1 MLEKELPMTRP
12 LSILNK
18 FITQILIYIRI
29 SLSLY
34 KTIGLMKENK
44 YDDEKF
50 FSQYSQMS
58 RSVEGLKGAGEW
70 HVLKTIL
77 PDFEGKQVLDLGC
90 GFGWHCRYA
99 IDHGATFA
107 LGIDISRNMIE
118 EANVRNASPKIEYR
132 CMAIED
138 YDFIPESF
146 DVVISSLT
154 FHYLESFDDMCQ
166 KVYACLTPGGHFVF
180 SVEHPVFTAYGTQD
194 WYYDDSGKAIHWPV
208 DRYFTEGKRKAIF
221 LGEEVTK
228 YHKTLTTYVNGLI
241 QAGFTITGLI
251 EPEPDKALF
260 EVIPGMQDELR
271 RPMMLL
277 LSAEK

>member
-1 MLEKELPMTRP
+1 
-12 LSILNK
+12 
-18 FITQILIYIRI
+18 
-29 SLSLY
+29 
-34 KTIGLMKENK
+34 MKENK

-50 FSQYSQMS
+50 FNQYSQMS

-70 HVLKTIL
+70 HVLKTML
-77 PDFEGKQVLDLGC
+77 PGFEGKRVLDLGC

-118 EANVRNASPKIEYR
+118 EARMRNASPKIEYR

-138 YDFIPESF
+138 YDFLPDSY

-154 FHYLESFDDMCQ
+154 FHYLESFDDICQ
-166 KVYACLTPGGHFVF
+166 KVHTCLTPGGTFVF

-194 WYYDDSGKAIHWPV
+194 WYYDETGKAMHWPV

-241 QAGFTITGLI
+241 KAGFTLTGLI
-251 EPEPDKALF
+251 EPEPDHALF
-260 EVIPGMQDELR
+260 GVIPGMEDELR

-277 LSAEK
+277 VSAVK